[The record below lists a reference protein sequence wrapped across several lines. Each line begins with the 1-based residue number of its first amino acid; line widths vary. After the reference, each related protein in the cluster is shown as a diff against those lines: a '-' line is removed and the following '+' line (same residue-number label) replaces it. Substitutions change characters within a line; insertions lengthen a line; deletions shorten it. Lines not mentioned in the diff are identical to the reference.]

1 MSTGRGAASVLFVQT
16 AICDEACCSEP
27 LPLFT
32 GRRIENQLLP
42 QSACKHKQRRMES
55 YVNMAKYFVLF
66 VSLLVLG
73 ISIGSNLLFLKYK
86 SQETRDSYEH
96 RRKNFMEQEGLMRTG
111 GDLKLNS
118 KEEALNSKLMAMKL
132 KEIQAYRDDGDGHN
146 FPPAVNFLKSKP
158 NIEKSEVFKFI
169 HTMPKGNL
177 ITLNCTVCR

>member
-1 MSTGRGAASVLFVQT
+1 
-16 AICDEACCSEP
+16 
-27 LPLFT
+27 
-32 GRRIENQLLP
+32 
-42 QSACKHKQRRMES
+42 MEGN
-55 YVNMAKYFVLF
+55 VNMAKYFVLF

-169 HTMPKGNL
+169 RTMPKGNL
-177 ITLNCTVCR
+177 ITLNQSTAQSADKYPAGTWPNDDVNMTSKQRRFDVIMTLQLWRVCAG